1 MSESRRIDVAST
13 ERHWLAEAV
22 LEIIGCFD
30 CVSLVELIE
39 VVQREWG
46 GGALLF
52 VVDQSTVEGYVDA
65 ESQFREASQK
75 SGALV
80 ICSFD
85 I

>member
-1 MSESRRIDVAST
+1 MSESRRIDVAYT
-13 ERHWLAEAV
+13 DGHWLAEV
-22 LEIIGCFD
+22 VPEIIGWFD
-30 CVSLVELIE
+30 CASLGELIE

-80 ICSFD
+80 ICSLD